1 MGDIFGRNPVME
13 ALKTNR
19 TINKIWVVKGE
30 QKGSIREILALA
42 KEKRVM
48 VQMVERHKLDSMF
61 PKQNHQGVAAS
72 VASADYVDWQ
82 DILDSARKKGE
93 DPLIVILD
101 EL

>member
-61 PKQNHQGVAAS
+61 PKQNL
-72 VASADYVDWQ
+72 Y
-82 DILDSARKKGE
+82 K
-93 DPLIVILD
+93 
-101 EL
+101 

>member
-48 VQMVERHKLDSMF
+48 VQMV
-61 PKQNHQGVAAS
+61 NA
-72 VASADYVDWQ
+72 
-82 DILDSARKKGE
+82 IN
-93 DPLIVILD
+93 
-101 EL
+101 